1 MTLLKTNIR
10 SLGQVVCGCI
20 CGTTIDSAWP
30 NHLATVLAAHFDFNG
45 GVYQLERRI
54 QPRKIQI
61 FPVSLL
67 CRVRCFAFSKG
78 LLYMIVENSTT
89 FLIFC
94 HAPVPIPTIPR
105 SCVSHAPFMLD
116 IPSFQLVSLP
126 AIPIFYPPSHR
137 LCSSVASVSAR
148 SSHLYACAFRYISS
162 SHFPRFAVITIFT
175 HKSKMCKNVYIIL
188 YVYIYIYP
196 SPICP
201 PPSRFAVG
209 HQAPIFPKATL
220 RHHLHHALR
229 PPTAREVKREAQRA
243 QRCSWADGD
252 PVILPS
258 GKLT

>member
-1 MTLLKTNIR
+1 M
-10 SLGQVVCGCI
+10 VCGCI

-105 SCVSHAPFMLD
+105 SSVSHAPFMLD

-188 YVYIYIYP
+188 YVYIYIYIP
-196 SPICP
+196 ALS
-201 PPSRFAVG
+201 A
-209 HQAPIFPKATL
+209 
-220 RHHLHHALR
+220 HLHPGLQLATKPRSSQKPRFGITSTTPYDRR
-229 PPTAREVKREAQRA
+229 PREKSREKRSERSVAA
-243 QRCSWADGD
+243 GLME
-252 PVILPS
+252 ILSYYP
-258 GKLT
+258 LVN

>member
-1 MTLLKTNIR
+1 M
-10 SLGQVVCGCI
+10 VCGCI

-105 SCVSHAPFMLD
+105 SSVSHAPFMLD

-188 YVYIYIYP
+188 YVYIYISQPYLPTSIQVCSWPP
-196 SPICP
+196 SPDLPKSHASASP
-201 PPSRFAVG
+201 PPRPTTADRERSPERSAASAALQLG
-209 HQAPIFPKATL
+209 WWRSCHITL
-220 RHHLHHALR
+220 
-229 PPTAREVKREAQRA
+229 
-243 QRCSWADGD
+243 W
-252 PVILPS
+252 
-258 GKLT
+258 